1 VGHFTPLNHHF
12 TNKKSLK
19 MAAKEN
25 KKNFNVKNLLINPY
39 TISLVALII
48 IFVALFFG
56 TSAWLKSYTQH
67 GVELIVPDVTDL
79 SIGEAEEIFKD
90 KKMKCEIIDSVF
102 MSGKRLGGIVEQI
115 PPAGSKVKEGRTIYL
130 ITNSNSIRK
139 IALPDVREI
148 SLRQAEAMINSVGL
162 KVDSIEYVPSEYKD
176 LVKDAKHN
184 GKILSPGSRIPEG
197 SLIVLMVGKGNAE
210 EQIEVP
216 SFRALNASQSL
227 NKAHAAY
234 VNIGEII
241 YDVKPK
247 DEKGADSYFVYKQTP
262 ITGTVVK
269 FGESIDIYL
278 TKDPTALEVPEEIF
292 TPAPTEEESETEHQ
306 EAETDYE

>member
-1 VGHFTPLNHHF
+1 
-12 TNKKSLK
+12 
-19 MAAKEN
+19 MAAKDN
-25 KKNFNVKNLLINPY
+25 KKNFSVKNLLINPY

-48 IFVALFFG
+48 IFVALYFG

-102 MSGKRLGGIVEQI
+102 MSGKKLGGIVEQI

-130 ITNSNSIRK
+130 ITNSSSIRK
-139 IALPDVREI
+139 IALPDIREI

-184 GKILSPGSRIPEG
+184 GKILSPGARIPEG
-197 SLIVLMVGKGNAE
+197 SPIVLLVGKGNAE
-210 EQIEVP
+210 EEIEVP
-216 SFRALNASQSL
+216 SFRALNATQSL

-247 DEKGADSYFVYKQTP
+247 DGKDADSYFVYKQSP
-262 ITGTVVK
+262 ITKTIVK
-269 FGESIDIYL
+269 FGESINIYL

-292 TPAPTEEESETEHQ
+292 LPTPTDAENEIELSETEEE
-306 EAETDYE
+306 